1 MTGFPPL
8 SLKTRQLPLSI
19 GDIKLSKDDVLLSD
33 DCTLSECHID
43 NHSIIELNKGYPI
56 SLTIKLLS
64 RGKEIG
70 HYNINTFTDYTIAE
84 LKNEIFNIT
93 GIPADIQRLIYLGDS
108 LCEKATL
115 EGFPKDPIINLITRF
130 M

>member
-70 HYNINTFTDYTIAE
+70 HYNINTFTDYTIA
-84 LKNEIFNIT
+84 
-93 GIPADIQRLIYLGDS
+93 DS